1 MPIRDEED
9 FVGESLR
16 RVLEQDYPDLEVL
29 VVDGG
34 SEDSSREVVKSFGAR
49 RDNLF
54 LLENPRRTAPA
65 ALNVGLARARG
76 QVVIRVDGHCV
87 IPRDYVRR
95 CVAHLS
101 DGQADGVG
109 GPIDT
114 VGKTRT
120 ARAIA
125 LAMRSRF
132 GVGGSAFRTARGDAW
147 VDTVPFPAYPRRAI
161 ERAGPFD
168 EELVRN
174 QDDEYNYRL
183 RALGGRI
190 RLAEDL
196 RSVYYSRAT
205 LAGLARQYFQYGYWK
220 VRVLQKHP
228 ASMMPRQFAPPL
240 LAGFFAAA
248 LAAATF
254 SELARIVLGAAASF
268 YGLCCLAA
276 ALAATRDADRGLA
289 PIVAAAFAA
298 LHLSY
303 GFGFLAGLARF
314 AGRWRKRKTA

>member
-1 MPIRDEED
+1 
-9 FVGESLR
+9 
-16 RVLEQDYPDLEVL
+16 
-29 VVDGG
+29 VDGG
-34 SEDSSREVVKSFGAR
+34 SEDRSREVVRILGAG

-65 ALNVGLARARG
+65 ALNVGLSRARG
-76 QVVIRVDGHCV
+76 QVVIRVDGHCA
-87 IPRDYVRR
+87 IPPGYVRR

-101 DGQADGVG
+101 DGEADGVG

-114 VGKTRT
+114 VGRTRT

-132 GVGGSAFRTARGDAW
+132 GVGDCAFRTARGDAW
-147 VDTVPFPAYPRRAI
+147 VDSVPFPAYPRRAI
-161 ERAGPFD
+161 ERAGRFD

-228 ASMMPRQFAPPL
+228 SQMMPRQFAPPL
-240 LAGFFAAA
+240 LAAF
-248 LAAATF
+248 
-254 SELARIVLGAAASF
+254 LGAALLALPFSS
-268 YGLCCLAA
+268 LSRVLLAA
-276 ALAATRDADRGLA
+276 VLAAYAAAGVLASVRSAKGEDRGLR
-289 PIVAAAFAA
+289 PLVCAAFAT
-298 LHLSY
+298 LHLAY
-303 GFGFLAGLARF
+303 GSGFLAGLVRF
-314 AGRWRKRKTA
+314 AGRWRFRTVRA